1 MKSKVDEVFVGK
13 VRLLSIEGER
23 SGIVKSPAA
32 GPVMLT
38 PTGLEGDEQADLRH
52 HGGLEKA
59 LHHYPVEHYAVLAAE
74 WPQCAAALG
83 AGFLGE
89 NISTHGLDEHV
100 LCIGDVLRIGAA
112 RVQVSQTRSP
122 CWKIDLRLQVEGASR
137 FVEAAGITGWYYR
150 VLQPGR
156 IAAGDTIELLERPNP
171 WLTLADYWDTVSA
184 HRPDAGLL
192 ARIAGA
198 PGLAGDKATRWRERA
213 AWLRAQGV
221 RKWPAR
227 RARAWAVAGA
237 PGTRDTTGV
246 CAQTEARRR
255 ARGACRDSQPLP
267 AGRLRMAFKLAVF
280 TAIVGC
286 DRRARRPW
294 LCGVGARLR
303 GCAGVARE
311 DRSADPDAD

>member
-89 NISTHGLDEHV
+89 NISTHGLTEHDI
-100 LCIGDVLRIGAA
+100 CIGDVLRIGDA

-122 CWKIDLRLQVEGASR
+122 CWKIDLRLKVDGASR

-150 VLQPGR
+150 VLQPGA
-156 IAAGDTIELLERPNP
+156 IAAGDEIEVLERLNP
-171 WLTLADYWDTVSA
+171 WLTLTAYWDAVTA
-184 HRPDAGLL
+184 HRPDPELL
-192 ARIAGA
+192 ARIAA
-198 PGLAGDKATRWRERA
+198 SPGLAADKAQRWRERA
-213 AWLRAQGV
+213 AWLRAH
-221 RKWPAR
+221 R
-227 RARAWAVAGA
+227 
-237 PGTRDTTGV
+237 
-246 CAQTEARRR
+246 
-255 ARGACRDSQPLP
+255 
-267 AGRLRMAFKLAVF
+267 
-280 TAIVGC
+280 
-286 DRRARRPW
+286 
-294 LCGVGARLR
+294 
-303 GCAGVARE
+303 
-311 DRSADPDAD
+311 

>member
-59 LHHYPVEHYAVLAAE
+59 LHHYPVEHYGVLAAE

-171 WLTLADYWDTVSA
+171 WLTLADYWDVVTA

-192 ARIAGA
+192 ARIAAA
-198 PGLAGDKATRWRERA
+198 PGLAADKAARWHERA
-213 AWLRAQGV
+213 AWLRAQ
-221 RKWPAR
+221 
-227 RARAWAVAGA
+227 
-237 PGTRDTTGV
+237 
-246 CAQTEARRR
+246 
-255 ARGACRDSQPLP
+255 ARG
-267 AGRLRMAFKLAVF
+267 
-280 TAIVGC
+280 
-286 DRRARRPW
+286 
-294 LCGVGARLR
+294 
-303 GCAGVARE
+303 
-311 DRSADPDAD
+311 